1 MNECFDVGVQI
12 SLLDATE
19 RDEVGDGMV
28 RDLVS
33 IKKKNKQERKEKK
46 RKEEEEACII

>member
-19 RDEVGDGMV
+19 RDEVGNGMV
-28 RDLVS
+28 GDLIS
-33 IKKKNKQERKEKK
+33 IKKKKKKKEK
-46 RKEEEEACII
+46 